1 MLEIKI
7 FFVIEKVNMAHYSH
21 TGKKAKKKEIG
32 LLIKLLK
39 MRKWLFTE

>member
-21 TGKKAKKKEIG
+21 TGKKAKKKGNWPSNQVIENE
-32 LLIKLLK
+32 K
-39 MRKWLFTE
+39 MVIY